1 MLSGKDNYFV
11 FSVLRPRGIP
21 WAHVLMMRLLCS
33 QARLLRSPKRKLRET
48 ALGFH
53 NRIPSVP
60 TSGFKDKDMCSAQHT
75 SNIHPAAPLLRSPK
89 RKLRKTAF

>member
-33 QARLLRSPKRKLRET
+33 QARLLRSPKRKLRKT
-48 ALGFH
+48 AFWFR
-53 NRIPSVP
+53 NCI
-60 TSGFKDKDMCSAQHT
+60 
-75 SNIHPAAPLLRSPK
+75 PAAPASGFLEFRSGRRTINRVPC
-89 RKLRKTAF
+89 TTN